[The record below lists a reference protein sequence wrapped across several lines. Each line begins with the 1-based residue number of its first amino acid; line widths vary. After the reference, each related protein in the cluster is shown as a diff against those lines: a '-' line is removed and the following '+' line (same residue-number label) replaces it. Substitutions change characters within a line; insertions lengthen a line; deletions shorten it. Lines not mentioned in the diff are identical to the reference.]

1 MGRSTARELYALGDY
16 TRDEYMRRKA
26 QLTQARPAGNADR
39 QRCIDLLLNF
49 GDLWAGEDDP
59 AERQQ
64 FIRFLFDRIIATDG
78 RITEMVIR
86 EDRAPLFLSQAG
98 FSTGS
103 DGVRA
108 RILTAQRRRFV
119 DGDRVLACHQLDLGQ
134 PDQIA
139 ADAEHCLGPDRLG
152 LYRLPVLIDQRLER
166 FCQESF
172 IWASPSTAQ
181 AGIPALGR
189 SRAPG
194 RRSSTSL

>member
-64 FIRFLFDRIIATDG
+64 FIRLLFDRIIATDG

-86 EDRAPLFLSQAG
+86 EDSAPLFLSQAVFQPGATG
-98 FSTGS
+98 F
-103 DGVRA
+103 A
-108 RILTAQRRRFV
+108 
-119 DGDRVLACHQLDLGQ
+119 
-134 PDQIA
+134 P
-139 ADAEHCLGPDRLG
+139 
-152 LYRLPVLIDQRLER
+152 
-166 FCQESF
+166 
-172 IWASPSTAQ
+172 AS
-181 AGIPALGR
+181 
-189 SRAPG
+189 
-194 RRSSTSL
+194 